1 VSSSNPIG
9 VFDSG
14 VGGLSVFRAI
24 RDELPSEDL
33 IYVGDSGFAPYGDR
47 SHAFVQERAAAITEF
62 LIREGSKAVVIA
74 CNTAT
79 GIAVDLLR
87 SRFPE
92 IPIVAVEPAVKP
104 AAARTK
110 SGVVGVLATSGTL
123 ASPNVT
129 RLLNRYGVDVEILT
143 QAGTGLVEQVEKGEL
158 SGERTRALVQK
169 LVRPMMEKG
178 ADVLVLGCTHYP
190 FLRAEIQEAAG
201 SGVEVMD
208 PATAV
213 AREVRRRLETIGLLA
228 DSGRR
233 STDRFLTSGAP
244 EEVAPIMSQ
253 LLGKP
258 VEIERLPSE
267 ASRRR

>member
-1 VSSSNPIG
+1 M
-9 VFDSG
+9 FDSG

-47 SHAFVQERAAAITEF
+47 SHAFVQQRAAVITEY

-110 SGVVGVLATSGTL
+110 TGVVGVLATSGTL
-123 ASPNVT
+123 SSPNVT
-129 RLLNRYGVDVEILT
+129 RLLNKYGVDVEILT
-143 QAGTGLVEQVEKGEL
+143 QAGVGLVEQVEKGEL
-158 SGERTRALVQK
+158 AGERTRALVQK
-169 LVRPMMEKG
+169 LVRPMIEKRV
-178 ADVLVLGCTHYP
+178 DVLVLGCTHYP
-190 FLRAEIQEAAG
+190 FLRSQIQEAAG
-201 SGVEVMD
+201 PGVEIID

-213 AREVRRRLETIGLLA
+213 ARELRRRLETAGLLA
-228 DSGRR
+228 ESRQR
-233 STDRFLTSGAP
+233 ATERFLTTGSPA
-244 EEVAPIMSQ
+244 EVSPIMSQ

-258 VEIERLPSE
+258 VEVERLS
-267 ASRRR
+267 A

>member
-1 VSSSNPIG
+1 M
-9 VFDSG
+9 
-14 VGGLSVFRAI
+14 FRAI

-47 SHAFVQERAAAITEF
+47 SHAFVQQRAAVITEY

-87 SRFPE
+87 SRFAE

-110 SGVVGVLATSGTL
+110 TGVVGVLATSGTL
-123 ASPNVT
+123 SSPNVT
-129 RLLNRYGVDVEILT
+129 RLLNKYGVDVEILT
-143 QAGTGLVEQVEKGEL
+143 QAGVGLVEQVEKGEL
-158 SGERTRALVQK
+158 AGERTRALVQK
-169 LVRPMMEKG
+169 LVRPMIEKRV
-178 ADVLVLGCTHYP
+178 DVLVLGCTHYP
-190 FLRAEIQEAAG
+190 FLRSQIQEAAG
-201 SGVEVMD
+201 PGVEIID

-213 AREVRRRLETIGLLA
+213 ARELRRRLETAGLLA
-228 DSGRR
+228 ESRQR
-233 STDRFLTSGAP
+233 ATERFLTTGSPA
-244 EEVAPIMSQ
+244 EVSPIMSQ

-258 VEIERLPSE
+258 VEVERLR
-267 ASRRR
+267 A